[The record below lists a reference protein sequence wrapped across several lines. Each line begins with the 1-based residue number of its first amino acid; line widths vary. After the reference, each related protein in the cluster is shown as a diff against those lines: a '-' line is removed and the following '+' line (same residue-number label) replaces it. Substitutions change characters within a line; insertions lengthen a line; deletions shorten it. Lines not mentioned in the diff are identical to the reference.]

1 VISGDY
7 SFSPINNLLLKAL
20 GDILQIK
27 VLQQLREA
35 ESEVYSPS
43 VQTIYNKNPR
53 NRFAVI
59 VQFGCAPKNVD
70 HLITMV
76 EKEMATLADKGPE
89 ADDIEKFKATYEK
102 NVELALKDNGFWCSY
117 LAGQYEN
124 DEDILQV
131 HDATKNLNKIS
142 AASLKQSAEVFL
154 SNKNI
159 ITFELLPQ
167 QAAE

>member
-1 VISGDY
+1 
-7 SFSPINNLLLKAL
+7 
-20 GDILQIK
+20 
-27 VLQQLREA
+27 
-35 ESEVYSPS
+35 
-43 VQTIYNKNPR
+43 
-53 NRFAVI
+53 
-59 VQFGCAPKNVD
+59 
-70 HLITMV
+70 
-76 EKEMATLADKGPE
+76 MATLADKGPE